1 MNEQNPSPIK
11 LDRALSFWDAFS
23 IVAGGVIGTGVF
35 IKVATMTQV
44 TGSCGYVMLAWVVA
58 GVLSLSGALVYA
70 ELGTL
75 YPQAGGEYIYLRESF
90 GSFTAYLYGW
100 QRALIA
106 NPGSMAAYAVGAA
119 IFLSSAMNLDGFAI
133 NQTFSIGNLFTIGPI
148 KGPNV
153 VATFFILFFTL
164 INCLKVSVGG
174 RLQTVMTALKVLLIA
189 GLALILFVSG
199 KGDVSHFFQSSV
211 DHPGWPGFGAF
222 SAAMIAALWA
232 YDGWNNLPMMAGE
245 IKDPKRNVPLSLVF
259 GMVAVLILYCAL
271 NLAYF
276 YILPNSEILTS
287 SSNDFPDALPAATKA
302 VQMIMGAGAVKF
314 MSVMFMISALGALN
328 GSTMSFARVPFAMAK
343 DGLFFKPLAK
353 VHPTTHVP
361 VVSIMVQLV
370 VSCIFAALLD
380 FDKITNYVIFS
391 SWIFYALVTSSIF
404 KFRKTHGV
412 PKDGYKTWGYPWMP
426 IIFIVVSAFLLY
438 NTVRDSTR
446 DSLIGLG
453 IIAAGIPLYWLFK
466 KKNQNVI

>member
-1 MNEQNPSPIK
+1 MNHQNIAPVK

-23 IVAGGVIGTGVF
+23 IVAGGVIGTGIF
-35 IKVATMTQV
+35 IKVATMTQAM
-44 TGSCGYVMLAWVVA
+44 GSFGYVMLAWIIA
-58 GVLSLSGALVYA
+58 GLLSLSGALVYG

-75 YPQAGGEYIYLRESF
+75 YPQAGGEYVYLRESF
-90 GSFTAYLYGW
+90 GTFTAFLYGW
-100 QRALIA
+100 QRTLIA
-106 NPGSMAAYAVGAA
+106 NPGSLAAYAVGAA
-119 IFLSSAMNLDGFAI
+119 IFLSSAVNLEGFAI
-133 NQTFSIGNLFTIGPI
+133 GPV
-148 KGPNV
+148 KGPNA
-153 VATFFILFFTL
+153 VATFFILFFTI
-164 INCLKVSVGG
+164 INCFKVSVGG
-174 RLQTVMTALKVLLIA
+174 RLQTVMTAIKVLLIV
-189 GLALILFVSG
+189 GLALVLFVSG
-199 KGDVSHFFQSSV
+199 KGDVSHFFQGSE
-211 DHPGWPGFGAF
+211 DKIGWPGFGAF

-245 IKDPKRNVPLSLVF
+245 IKNPKRNVPLSLVI
-259 GMVAVLILYCAL
+259 GMLTVLILYSL
-271 NLAYF
+271 VNLAYF
-276 YILPNSEILTS
+276 YVLPIPEIL
-287 SSNDFPDALPAATKA
+287 SSNSNAFPDALPAATKA
-302 VQMIMGAGAVKF
+302 VQVIMGAGAVKF

-343 DGLFFKPLAK
+343 DGVFFKPLAK

-361 VVSIMVQLV
+361 MISIIVQLI

-404 KFRKTHGV
+404 KFRKMHGV
-412 PKDGYKTWGYPWMP
+412 PKEGYRTWGYPWMP

-438 NTVRDSTR
+438 NTVRDSMR

-466 KKNQNVI
+466 KKNQTVI